1 MKKILFIVN
10 VDWFFISHRL
20 PIALAAIKQGYEVH
34 VACGITDK
42 SVTSLQ
48 KELGKEMDI
57 DQVKNK
63 VKSHLI
69 DLFEMKII

>member
-1 MKKILFIVN
+1 MRKILFIVN

-42 SVTSLQ
+42 
-48 KELGKEMDI
+48 KRC
-57 DQVKNK
+57 
-63 VKSHLI
+63 
-69 DLFEMKII
+69 